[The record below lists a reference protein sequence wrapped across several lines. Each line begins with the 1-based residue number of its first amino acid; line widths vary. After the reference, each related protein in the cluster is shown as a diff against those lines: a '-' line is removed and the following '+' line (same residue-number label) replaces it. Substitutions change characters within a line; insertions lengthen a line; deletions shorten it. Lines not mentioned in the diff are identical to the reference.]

1 VEVRE
6 VHTATPEV
14 LDAIQRLLRQLSAT
28 AALPDMQALEALV
41 RGESSWLLI
50 VREPDESGPIVA
62 MGTLGTHR
70 TPTGVRAVI
79 EDVVVET
86 AFRGRG
92 LGEALLRRLLDL
104 ARDQEALGVA
114 LTSNPRRVAANR
126 LYLRIGFRRR
136 RTNSYFY
143 SLV

>member
-1 VEVRE
+1 MQVRE
-6 VHTATPEV
+6 VHTATPE
-14 LDAIQRLLRQLSAT
+14 LLEAIQRLLPQLSAS

-41 RGESSWLLI
+41 GGESSRLLI
-50 VREPDESGPIVA
+50 VREPDELGPIVA
-62 MGTLGTHR
+62 MGTLGTYR

-92 LGEALLRRLLDL
+92 FGQDLLRRLLDL
-104 ARDQEALGVA
+104 ARDQGALGVA
-114 LTSNPRRVAANR
+114 LTSNPLRVAANR
-126 LYLRIGFRRR
+126 LYLRMGFRRR